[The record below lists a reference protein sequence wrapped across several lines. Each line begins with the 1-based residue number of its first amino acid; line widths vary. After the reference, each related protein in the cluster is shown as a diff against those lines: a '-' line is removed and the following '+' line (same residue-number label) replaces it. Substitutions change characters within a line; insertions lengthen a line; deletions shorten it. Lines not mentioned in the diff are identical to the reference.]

1 MGTWSELSSELSK
14 AIEEVGRSVVTVQA
28 DGGRTSSGII
38 LGEQTVVTTARA
50 AASRETIRVWMS
62 SEKPVNA
69 TLVGRDSDTDIGLL
83 KLETRIGPPAT
94 FAEDL
99 KLAVG
104 PLVLAI
110 GRTWRG
116 NLVASAGILSGVM
129 GEWHT
134 FRGKKVEAFIRPD
147 LSLHPGF
154 SGGPLIGADRKV
166 IGMNTAVLRRGSP
179 LAVPYLTIRRIA
191 AALSEKGYVPN
202 PYLGLGLQPVRTPES
217 LKQKLNLTQDVG
229 ALVVHLESDGP
240 ADKAGLQLGDILLRV
255 EEHNLGERSTASVV
269 FQLTPNK
276 EARVDGIRGG
286 QRFSSTVLVGERPRR
301 QA

>member
-14 AIEEVGRSVVTVQA
+14 TIEEVGKSVVTVQA

-50 AASRETIRVWMS
+50 VADRETIRVWMS
-62 SEKPVNA
+62 SEKPLNA
-69 TLVGRDSDTDIGLL
+69 TLVGQDSDTDIGLL
-83 KLETRIGPPAT
+83 KLETKIGPPAV

-104 PLVLAI
+104 SLVLAI

-134 FRGKKVEAFIRPD
+134 FRGKKIEAFIRPD
-147 LSLHPGF
+147 LNLHSGF

-166 IGMNTAVLRRGSP
+166 IGMNTAALRRGSP
-179 LAVPYLTIRRIA
+179 LAVPHLTIKRIA

-217 LKQKLNLTQDVG
+217 LKQKLNLTQGVG

-240 ADKAGLQLGDILLRV
+240 ADKAGLLLGDILLRV
-255 EEHNLGERSTASVV
+255 EEHNLGERGTASVV

-276 EARVDGIRGG
+276 EAKVDGIRGG